1 MDGNTAYPTLLD
13 LTLKDKLS
21 KSYQKKFQL
30 PGLNTKISAPR
41 DSSIL
46 EILPWAWGLEQVLKN
61 LIEVGISDSKIDFGF
76 LGLKMVECW

>member
-30 PGLNTKISAPR
+30 PGLNTKISAPG
-41 DSSIL
+41 DFSIL
-46 EILPWAWGLEQVLKN
+46 EILPWAWGLEQVPQVGFGDLF
-61 LIEVGISDSKIDFGF
+61 LIRKCREN
-76 LGLKMVECW
+76 ENNY